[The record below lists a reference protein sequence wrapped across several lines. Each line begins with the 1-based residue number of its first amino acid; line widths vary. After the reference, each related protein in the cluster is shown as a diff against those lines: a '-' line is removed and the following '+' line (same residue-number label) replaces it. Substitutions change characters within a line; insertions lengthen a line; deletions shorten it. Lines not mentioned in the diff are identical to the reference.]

1 MKRTDM
7 SAKKTVPN
15 RNRYRRTL
23 LFFAGLISSLVGW
36 EIVLRRLLGSRFV
49 THNRPERLARYAR
62 EFRSL
67 AVEMGGVMIKLGQFF
82 SARVDV
88 LPPEITKELSGL
100 QDEVPPVPYSD
111 LRPLIEHELGPPT
124 KVFREFDHQPQAA
137 ASLGQVYKARLHNG
151 DRVVVK
157 IQRPGI
163 EDLVATDLAALDVV
177 GKWLMKYRPIRRRAN
192 IPDLLDEFARTL
204 WDELDYVKEAA
215 NAERFAEIFSDDPEV
230 RIPSVCTEFCTERIL
245 ILEDVTSI
253 KITDHA
259 TIDEAGIDR
268 REVAMRLFRLY
279 MDQIFEHRFFHAD
292 PHPGNLFVHPLP
304 QSSRDP
310 SVSADDETPS
320 RPFELVFVDFGMVG
334 NITDNVL
341 AGLREALLAVGTRDM
356 RRLVH
361 AYQTLG
367 VLLPQADLDRIAQAE
382 QQIFDRLWGMNMREM
397 VDFSYQ
403 EATEI
408 AREFRDLVYE
418 MPFQVPQNLIYVGRA
433 LGILS
438 GMCTNLD
445 PEFNPWTA
453 LAPYAQRMVEEELR
467 MAPSNVLE
475 ALRRFGRLL
484 LALPR
489 FAEGVIEKIES
500 GQLEIR
506 TSPTSEALRQQRHL
520 AQAIDRVSQS
530 IVFAALA
537 GASTLLWLN
546 GQPVVGAVGYAL
558 TGLSFIWLLRG
569 FANRG

>member
-1 MKRTDM
+1 
-7 SAKKTVPN
+7 
-15 RNRYRRTL
+15 
-23 LFFAGLISSLVGW
+23 
-36 EIVLRRLLGSRFV
+36 
-49 THNRPERLARYAR
+49 
-62 EFRSL
+62 
-67 AVEMGGVMIKLGQFF
+67 MIKLGQFF

-88 LPPEITKELSGL
+88 LPPEITRELSGL
-100 QDEVPPVPYSD
+100 QDEVPPVPFED
-111 LRPLIEHELGPPT
+111 LRPLIERELGPPT
-124 KVFREFDHQPQAA
+124 QVFSEFDHQPQAA
-137 ASLGQVYKARLHNG
+137 ASLGQVYRACLHNG

-177 GKWLMKYRPIRRRAN
+177 GKWLMKYRPNRRRAN
-192 IPDLLDEFARTL
+192 ISDLLDEFARTL

-215 NAERFAEIFSDDPEV
+215 NAERFAEIFADDPEV
-230 RIPSVCTEFCTERIL
+230 HIPSVCTEFCTERIL
-245 ILEDVTSI
+245 ILDDVTSI
-253 KITDHA
+253 KITDHEA
-259 TIDEAGIDR
+259 IDNAGIDR

-304 QSSRDP
+304 QPSLDPPVSSG
-310 SVSADDETPS
+310 DETRT

-334 NITDNVL
+334 SITDNVL
-341 AGLREALLAVGTRDM
+341 AGMREALLAVGTRDM

-418 MPFQVPQNLIYVGRA
+418 MPFQVPQDLIYVGRA

-438 GMCTNLD
+438 GMCTQLD

-453 LAPYAQRMVEEELR
+453 LAPYAKKMVEEELR
-467 MAPSNVLE
+467 LAPSAVLE
-475 ALRRFGRLL
+475 SLRRFGRLL

-489 FAEGVIEKIES
+489 FAEGLIEKIES
-500 GQLEIR
+500 GQLEIK
-506 TSPTSEALRQQRHL
+506 TSPAPEALRQQRHL
-520 AQAIDRVSQS
+520 TRALDRVSLA
-530 IVFAALA
+530 IVFATLA
-537 GASTLLWLN
+537 GVSTLLWLN
-546 GQPVVGAVGYAL
+546 GKPVVGAVGYAL
-558 TGLSFIWLLRG
+558 AGLSFIWLMWS
-569 FANRG
+569 FANRR